1 MLTNNGL
8 LIVFID
14 ALPFKYKNILQ
25 DLLHNNIKS
34 ITELIPEIGYSSNQH
49 PALFSGLL
57 PDEVGYFTDWG
68 FNGIQFGREMTYL
81 KHNSNINFI
90 INQLSSKIGFTTHN
104 LPIGLR
110 KCFTNTGVYY
120 FENADKFKQLRIN
133 KLANFKL
140 HSTKLNEEL
149 EMLDNL
155 NETKFT
161 EKEFIVI
168 NNVDYWGHLYTPYSK
183 KYKELI
189 INLIR
194 KLSKVVDN
202 FVKQYP
208 RGTVLIISDHGMT
221 IVNTKKNLVL
231 EEKFG
236 KQGKEYIYFIDSVIL
251 RVWCNDR
258 IYSNIIEF
266 LIEKSYKILTKNER
280 IYYGL
285 TKKSFGSI
293 IAIAPAGTVF
303 SPNYFGY
310 GILHKTKGMHGYFPN
325 EETQHGILACNFNLK
340 EKVVRNKE
348 VFNII
353 SKIIKVQS

>member
-1 MLTNNGL
+1 MLTKDGL

-14 ALPFKYKNILQ
+14 AFPYKYKYILQ

-57 PDEVGYFTDWG
+57 PDEAGYFTDWN
-68 FNGIQFGREMTYL
+68 FNGIQFGLKTTYL
-81 KHNSNINFI
+81 RHDSSINFI
-90 INQLSSKIGFTTHN
+90 INQISSRIGFTTHN
-104 LPIGLR
+104 IPIGLR
-110 KCFTNTGVYY
+110 KYFSNSGIYY
-120 FENADKFKQLRIN
+120 FENADKFKLLKIN

-140 HSTKLNEEL
+140 RSTKLNEEL
-149 EMLDNL
+149 KMLDNL
-155 NETKFT
+155 SKTKFT

-168 NNVDYWGHLYTPYSK
+168 NNIDHWGHSFTPYSIR
-183 KYKELI
+183 YKELI
-189 INLIR
+189 INLI
-194 KLSKVVDN
+194 KKISKVVDK
-202 FVKQYP
+202 FVNQYP
-208 RGTVLIISDHGMT
+208 KAKVLIMSDHGMT
-221 IVNTKKNLVL
+221 IVDKKKKIVL
-231 EEKFG
+231 EKEFG
-236 KQGKEYIYFIDSVIL
+236 KQGKEYIYFLDSVIL
-251 RVWCNDR
+251 RVWCNNR
-258 IYSNIIEF
+258 IYSNIKNF
-266 LIEKSYKILTKNER
+266 LIEKSYKVLTKDER

-310 GILHKTKGMHGYFPN
+310 GIIHKARGMHGYFPN

-353 SKIIKVQS
+353 SKIIKV